1 MCSYLDKLQQGAL
14 YTDTDSVIFIQPRDV
29 AAQVKTGD
37 FLGAMT
43 TELKPGEYISEFVSG
58 STKNYV
64 YKTVNTVTGA
74 ESTVCKVRGFTLNYG
89 ASELVNFERIKHMI
103 LNGKTTET

>member
-1 MCSYLDKLQQGAL
+1 MPTLRHTNEVIGSYITTGGECILYSYLDKLQQGAL

-74 ESTVCKVRGFTLNYG
+74 ESTVKCG
-89 ASELVNFERIKHMI
+89 ASH
-103 LNGKTTET
+103 